1 MSVKDLVLRLLFP
14 PVCLLC
20 GDREEKDGLCDA
32 CRKKYAAETFLRCP
46 ACSKTADR
54 CLCDTEYARSSKTEL
69 DGKRFL
75 ALTWY
80 RPLKKVEDGG
90 ERVTE
95 RMILKLKDR
104 GDFADF
110 FAGELAR
117 ELSRLFEKAGE
128 DPGTWTAAW
137 CPRSAKRFIETGF
150 DQSEEVARRTA
161 KLLGCGARSLLG
173 RVDRSEEQK
182 SLGSREREDNARES
196 IYVRRS
202 KMRPGMKI
210 LLFDDIVTTGSTVSA
225 SADLLYEAGAAE
237 VFPVFLAR
245 TIRRGPDGQE

>member
-1 MSVKDLVLRLLFP
+1 MKDLVLRLLFP

-20 GDREEKDGLCDA
+20 GDREEKDDLCAA
-32 CRKKYAAETFLRCP
+32 CRRKYAEETFLRCP
-46 ACSKTADR
+46 VCSKTADR
-54 CLCDTEYARSSKTEL
+54 CLCDTEFVRSTKTEL
-69 DGKRFL
+69 GGKRFL

-80 RPLKKVEDGG
+80 RPMKDAEDGG

-95 RMILKLKDR
+95 RMILTLKDR
-104 GDFADF
+104 GDLADF
-110 FAGELAR
+110 FAAELAR
-117 ELSRLFEKAGE
+117 ELSRLFEKSGE
-128 DPGTWTAAW
+128 EPGNWTATW

-161 KLLGCGARSLLG
+161 KLLGCGAQSLLG

-182 SLGSREREDNARES
+182 SLGSRERKSNARES
-196 IYVRRS
+196 ILVRRS
-202 KMRPGMKI
+202 KVRPGMKI

-245 TIRRGPDGQE
+245 RIRQKPGGQD